1 MAYSPEVDVSSVYMN
16 IGTYMSSETET
27 GFLTVIN
34 ISTVVAVDTAN
45 PVQITLAATEFV
57 VKPL

>member
-1 MAYSPEVDVSSVYMN
+1 MSSV
-16 IGTYMSSETET
+16 TVV
-27 GFLTVIN
+27 GFLIVMN
-34 ISTVVAVDTAN
+34 ISTVVAVDTEN

>member
-1 MAYSPEVDVSSVYMN
+1 
-16 IGTYMSSETET
+16 MSSETET